1 MELEAERTDTVE
13 ETLSKILA
21 RIYGPDAEASSLA
34 AIAEQPAA
42 KQPCLKRPAAAA
54 LVSTGPKAAK
64 VAIKLAS
71 SASKAAKVELASTA
85 PKAAKVEMKC
95 PGVATKAKPP
105 IGVRHWRIYTDV
117 RQGGWRCKRRG
128 DKHDKMC
135 SWKVDPSAAW
145 EKVLGIVSSK

>member
-21 RIYGPDAEASSLA
+21 RIYNTRLFGKSKSAGPDSEASSLA

-117 RQGGWRCKRRG
+117 RQGG
-128 DKHDKMC
+128 
-135 SWKVDPSAAW
+135 
-145 EKVLGIVSSK
+145 